1 MNLAML
7 NTNSSVHLRRLLASS
22 WHLSLVPTTSILRQM
37 MRCGMLKHSHV
48 YVGMVCSNHKALIWL
63 NGAERLKSHLISFA
77 FCNVEALVS
86 NMLLILVCNTVGQ
99 SKQLETLSHRTKHH
113 EADLS
118 LSSSEDMSGM
128 KVAGLL
134 GTVGCSVMQRDHL
147 LRQENEVAKLQWT
160 IFLCLFNGFY
170 MQVSHITC
178 I

>member
-22 WHLSLVPTTSILRQM
+22 WHLSLAPTTSILRQM
-37 MRCGMLKHSHV
+37 MRCGMLEHSHV
-48 YVGMVCSNHKALIWL
+48 YFGMVCSNHKPLIWL
-63 NGAERLKSHLISFA
+63 NCAERLNLISFA

-99 SKQLETLSHRTKHH
+99 SKQLETLSHKPKHH

-128 KVAGLL
+128 KVAWLL
-134 GTVGCSVMQRDHL
+134 GTMGCSVMQRDHL
-147 LRQENEVAKLQWT
+147 LRQENEVA
-160 IFLCLFNGFY
+160 
-170 MQVSHITC
+170 
-178 I
+178 